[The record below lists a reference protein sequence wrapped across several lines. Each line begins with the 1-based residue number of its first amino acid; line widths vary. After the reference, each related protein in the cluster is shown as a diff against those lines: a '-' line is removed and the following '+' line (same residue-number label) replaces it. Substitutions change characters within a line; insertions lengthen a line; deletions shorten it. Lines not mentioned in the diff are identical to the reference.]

1 MTSDS
6 IQDLIAQYM
15 VGATAYVRNLSAAED
30 AVQKGQFNIA
40 KVLRAAAHTQR
51 ILAMDAARL
60 MAGKTDKAK
69 LLEVISEEIKNFDSS
84 NIFNAISVEQSHYQD
99 KLKQFKVVREKL
111 SEILDKSLDSLKSND
126 DIQESDV
133 HQFIWGCYGCGYLVE
148 GAPPDACSICGA
160 LGVEFEWFGP
170 FYAATPEHL
179 GQLTPQE
186 MVEILESIPKQVSD
200 AISGVDDEVL
210 SKKPLKDEWC
220 IKEIVGHIIETDKL
234 FVKRVETVL
243 KAQGVPEI
251 PRTTP
256 PWKLHEGKGYESL
269 SADELIRRLKET
281 RASSLKL
288 VKDLKN
294 EEWMRQ
300 GTLMGVAN
308 SILDLGSWLTNH
320 DRGHLAQIKKLC

>member
-1 MTSDS
+1 
-6 IQDLIAQYM
+6 
-15 VGATAYVRNLSAAED
+15 
-30 AVQKGQFNIA
+30 
-40 KVLRAAAHTQR
+40 
-51 ILAMDAARL
+51 MDAARL
-60 MAGKTDKAK
+60 MAGKTDKAN
-69 LLEVISEEIKNFDSS
+69 LLEIISEEIKNHKSS
-84 NIFNAISVEQSHYQD
+84 NIFNALSVEQSEYQD

-111 SEILDKSLDSLKSND
+111 TEVLDKSLDSLKSND
-126 DIQESDV
+126 DVQESDV

-148 GAPPDACSICGA
+148 GAPPDACNVCGA

-186 MVEILESIPKQVSD
+186 MIEVLESIPKQISD

-210 SKKPLKDEWC
+210 SKKPSEEEWC

-234 FVKRVETVL
+234 FVMRVETVL

-269 SADELIRRLKET
+269 SADELISRLKET
-281 RASSLKL
+281 RALSLKL
-288 VKDLKN
+288 VNDLKN

-300 GTLMGVAN
+300 GTLMGTAN

-320 DRGHLAQIKKLC
+320 DRGHLAQIKKLWV